1 MYSILALTMSVS
13 LEELLLVLDQ
23 KKQKLENRMLHMG
36 EVPESEYASALLE
49 YDSILLKIS
58 QLSTQ

>member
-1 MYSILALTMSVS
+1 MYSFLALTMSVS
-13 LEELLLVLDQ
+13 LEELLHVLDQ
-23 KKQKLENRMLHMG
+23 KKQKLENRMLHIG

-58 QLSTQ
+58 QLST